1 MTPRFFHGGPRGLRA
16 ILPPAT
22 TGARS
27 CASYGAARVCRRDRV
42 YVTTDYLSAV
52 GVAAMVPNGTVYEVE
67 PVDPRPDPDCTFDGL
82 SFEAERATIIREIR
96 PTGKALKNA
105 RKAMLA

>member
-1 MTPRFFHGGPRGLRA
+1 MMTYYHGGPRGLRQ
-16 ILPPAT
+16 ILPPDV

-27 CASYGAARVCRRDRV
+27 CASYGAAGVCRRDRV

-52 GVAAMVPNGTVYEVE
+52 GVAAMVPNGTVYEVD
-67 PVDPRPDPDCTFDGL
+67 PVDPRPDPDCLLDGL
-82 SFEAERATIIREIR
+82 SFEAERAAIIREIR
-96 PTGKALKNA
+96 PAGKALKIA